1 MSVWVCGC
9 AEAFMKNIYLLILP
23 LIFIFYG
30 CENQSTNTVST
41 EVKPVKIMD
50 LSSYSDARPDKELN
64 ILFLH
69 HSCGGHWLA
78 DRGTAKGENCIYEAH
93 PNGGGLRSLLEQN
106 GYAVHEASYGSIVGD
121 KTDIEDWPAKFRDQ
135 MDRILKTD
143 MQDQMY
149 TNGSV
154 NNIVMFKSCYPNNN
168 FEPDGSKK
176 GRTVQSATEAYNSL
190 LPYFREHPETLFVV
204 ITAPPLVQPYETA
217 NPLKASIKKLLGR
230 YKDVQTTG
238 ICARRFNNRL
248 KDSESGWL
256 SKYDLNN
263 VVVFDLYDILT
274 KDGQSNWAGY
284 PTKNGTDSHPSSE
297 GNSIAAERF
306 VPFLNKAVRRAGL
319 DPH

>member
-1 MSVWVCGC
+1 
-9 AEAFMKNIYLLILP
+9 MKHVYLFIIP

-30 CENQSTNTVST
+30 CENQSTKTIST

-69 HSCGGHWLA
+69 HSYGGHWLA
-78 DRGTAKGENCIYEAH
+78 DRDTAKGENCIYEAH
-93 PNGGGLRSLLEQN
+93 PNGGGLRSLSEQN

-149 TNGSV
+149 TDGSV
-154 NNIVMFKSCYPNNN
+154 NNIVMFKSCFPNNN

-176 GRTVQSATEAYNSL
+176 GRTVQSAMEAYNSL

-204 ITAPPLVQPYETA
+204 ITAPPLA
-217 NPLKASIKKLLGR
+217 HPLEASNSLKVFIKKLLGR

-238 ICARRFNNRL
+238 TCARRFNNRL

-284 PTKNGTDSHPSSE
+284 PTQNGTDSHPSSE

-306 VPFLNKAVRRAGL
+306 VPFLNKAVDAQDLLLMGLRAWVL
-319 DPH
+319 A

>member
-1 MSVWVCGC
+1 
-9 AEAFMKNIYLLILP
+9 MKNVYLLILP

-30 CENQSTNTVST
+30 CENQSTKTISI

-78 DRGTAKGENCIYEAH
+78 DRGTAKGENCIYEAY

-149 TNGSV
+149 TDGSV
-154 NNIVMFKSCYPNNN
+154 NNIVMFKSCFPNNN

-176 GRTVQSATEAYNSL
+176 D
-190 LPYFREHPETLFVV
+190 PETLFVV
-204 ITAPPLVQPYETA
+204 ITAPPLVQRYETT
-217 NPLKASIKKLLGR
+217 NPIKASIKKLLGR
-230 YKDVQTTG
+230 YKDVQACG

-284 PTKNGTDSHPSSE
+284 PTQNGTDSHPSSE

-319 DPH
+319 VANGS